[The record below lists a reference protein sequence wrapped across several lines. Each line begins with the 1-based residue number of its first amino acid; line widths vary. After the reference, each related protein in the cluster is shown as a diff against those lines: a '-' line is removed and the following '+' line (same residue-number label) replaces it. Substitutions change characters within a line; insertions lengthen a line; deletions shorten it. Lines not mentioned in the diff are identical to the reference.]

1 MLCTQTCIRDQTQI
15 SEGWIII
22 VSISQLRVDRVIK
35 SPVKDIQVSK
45 SPARDML
52 TSQSPVHAAVT
63 LDDNPEPHRS
73 VPVPSPHSIPPHE
86 VADVI
91 SASSPPPRDRPPATG
106 EEGPPATGE
115 EGPPATGEEGEQRE
129 QVSHHS
135 HG

>member
-1 MLCTQTCIRDQTQI
+1 MLCPPTCIRDQTQI
-15 SEGWIII
+15 SADRIII
-22 VSISQLRVDRVIK
+22 VSSFQLRV
-35 SPVKDIQVSK
+35 STSQ
-45 SPARDML
+45 ALDML

-91 SASSPPPRDRPPATG
+91 SVSSPPPHDR
-106 EEGPPATGE
+106 PPATGE

-135 HG
+135 HGES